1 MPKVKIPRKSTAI
14 DMTAMCDVAF
24 LLLTFFIL
32 TTRFRAAEVVQI
44 DIPSSTAQIP
54 IPDNDIFMFNIAPD
68 GKMFMGVDKQT
79 VRLELLNKISERY
92 GMTFNPQQKEAFRTL
107 ELWGMDINQ
116 LPAFLSMEA
125 SDRANFKQ
133 PGLKIDT
140 TGGNQLEGLILDAR
154 KADYEVHNDTK
165 LRVAIKCDKTTEYKA
180 FDRLIESLQNLKVNK
195 FNLITSARQAAE

>member
-1 MPKVKIPRKSTAI
+1 
-14 DMTAMCDVAF
+14 MTAMCDVAF

-32 TTRFRAAEVVQI
+32 TTKFRAAEVVQI

-54 IPDNDIFMFNIAPD
+54 IPDNDIFIFNIAPD
-68 GKMFMGVDKQT
+68 GKMFMGVDKQD
-79 VRLELLNKISERY
+79 VRLKLLDKISERY
-92 GMTFNPQQKEAFRTL
+92 GLTFDSKQREAFRTL
-107 ELWGMDINQ
+107 ELWGMDVNQ
-116 LPAFLSMEA
+116 LPTFLSLEPG
-125 SDRANFKQ
+125 DRATFKQ
-133 PGLKIDT
+133 PGLRIDT

-165 LRVAIKCDKTTEYKA
+165 LRVAIKCDKSTEYKA

>member
-44 DIPSSTAQIP
+44 DIPASTAQIP
-54 IPDNDIFMFNIAPD
+54 IPDNDIMMFNIAPD
-68 GKMFMGVDKQT
+68 GKMFFGVDKQE
-79 VRLELLNKISERY
+79 VRLKILDKIEERY
-92 GMTFNPQQKEAFRTL
+92 QLKFNNQQREAFRTL
-107 ELWGMDINQ
+107 ELWGMDVNQ
-116 LPAFLSMEA
+116 LSDFLSKEPNE
-125 SDRANFKQ
+125 RAMVKQ

-140 TGGNQLEGLILDAR
+140 TGGNQLEALILDAR
-154 KADYEVHNDTK
+154 KADFDVHNNTL

-180 FDRLIESLQNLKVNK
+180 FDKLIEALQNLKVNK
-195 FNLITSARQAAE
+195 FNLITSAKNSAE

>member
-32 TTRFRAAEVVQI
+32 TTKFRAAEVVQI

-54 IPDNDIFMFNIAPD
+54 IPDNDIFIFNIAPD
-68 GKMFMGVDKQT
+68 GKMFMGVDKQD
-79 VRLELLNKISERY
+79 VRLKLLDKISERY
-92 GMTFNPQQKEAFRTL
+92 GLTFDSKQREAFRTL
-107 ELWGMDINQ
+107 ELWGMDVNQ
-116 LPAFLSMEA
+116 LPTFLSLEPG
-125 SDRANFKQ
+125 DRATFKQ
-133 PGLKIDT
+133 PGLRIDT

-165 LRVAIKCDKTTEYKA
+165 LRVAIKCDKSTEYKA